1 MSIEKHAKIM
11 YSFMVL
17 ILLAVCVLIAL
28 VVTFQHKSMQ
38 QVIERSRMAE
48 EYQFRPPNPDSGR
61 SIDPRKFN
69 RKELQE
75 WMNGGDSQE

>member
-17 ILLAVCVLIAL
+17 ILLAVCFLIAL

-38 QVIERSRMAE
+38 QVIERTQMAE
-48 EYQFRPPNPDSGR
+48 EYKFRPPNPDPGR
-61 SIDPRKFN
+61 SIDPRRFD
-69 RKELQE
+69 RKELQKM
-75 WMNGGDSQE
+75 MNGEDSEE